1 MVYDS
6 QPYQMK
12 IMNDSYNQVNN
23 LDNLSLSKLSTKKN
37 KFIILKNLYDENY
50 YYCI

>member
-23 LDNLSLSKLSTKKN
+23 LDNLSLSKLTTKKN
-37 KFIILKNLYDENY
+37 KFIILKF
-50 YYCI
+50 I